1 MYRYKDLLNEK
12 CRRILCSAL
21 VQCHFDYCCSAWF
34 SSLGKVQK
42 KKLQTVQNR
51 IVKFILNLHFRT
63 HIGQKIL
70 DQVKMLNVEDRARQ
84 LQLNH
89 VYKIY
94 RGDCPNYMRTNFDRI
109 RDMQQRTNTR
119 ASINNFFLPRVE
131 KEASKSFYFNAI
143 KSWNALPENIKLLE
157 NEKTFKEHVKSH
169 IRKEAIDKENSVFTR
184 PN

>member
-94 RGDCPNYMRTNFDRI
+94 RGDCPNYMQTKFDRI

-131 KEASKSFYFNAI
+131 KEASKSFYFTAM
-143 KSWNALPENIKLLE
+143 KSRNVLPENINILE
-157 NEKTFKEHVKSH
+157 NKKK
-169 IRKEAIDKENSVFTR
+169 N
-184 PN
+184 

>member
-94 RGDCPNYMRTNFDRI
+94 RGDCPNYMCTNFDRI
-109 RDMQQRTNTR
+109 RDMKQRTNTR
-119 ASINNFFLPRVE
+119 ASIN
-131 KEASKSFYFNAI
+131 
-143 KSWNALPENIKLLE
+143 
-157 NEKTFKEHVKSH
+157 
-169 IRKEAIDKENSVFTR
+169 
-184 PN
+184 